1 MSFIVQIWEQPDGFP
16 KPTNVLEACNQ
27 VDLAAERADPARP
40 NARLKAFVAQI
51 RERWPVTVEFDWEGK
66 RKVDLGVWQ
75 DDSLLGDLGA
85 EPSAVLGIAKSHIDV
100 VVPWL
105 AEAGP
110 LAGVSVGDPQNGNA
124 WLADGSVF
132 AMKDEGA
139 CAKALAR
146 YQACDDRSA
155 WERFVEL
162 AQQGNLFAF
171 GKLGE
176 MYDKARFVGRDPV
189 ISLALRAI
197 AHGWRLVDGVAMPPE
212 GAGGRASSSLIVTRA
227 DGGAEFSAKADA
239 LFARLRA
246 ATNLRETL
254 LAAAHEFDA
263 RHVGALDL
271 IAKGEFGA
279 AAMRLQPL
287 ANRGHAPSQRALA
300 NLWSTGRATPDDPK
314 QELAWITAA
323 AEVGDNAALQR
334 LAWLYDEGVLRKRE
348 ARDARGVHR
357 LLISKGETSA
367 VRDAS
372 RVELKRL
379 NGPPGGKFWE
389 GRGESELLPLAEQGD
404 AAAMVELAR
413 VIEWGRSL
421 DQVWERST
429 PWWIRAA
436 EAGHPLAQR
445 QVAAFHEQGRGVP
458 KDEAKATHWY
468 GLSARQGDG
477 HAQVDYAKRLGT
489 GQGIARDDAQSRQ
502 WLERAAQQ
510 RIPSA
515 LRYMAKGYASGGL
528 FPKDL
533 LAAQLLVV
541 IHDRIQDWG
550 SDDFHGA
557 DQADPREVR
566 RLLAEIDG
574 GADLLAVLK
583 RRATTPPPAPPAGG
597 LSLAPMTAPAAPAP
611 APSLSPAA
619 APRRPPAV
627 SREAAAPAVATRRR
641 ERVADPEPE
650 PGVPPAPGS
659 PIGPMLILVSFGMLA
674 FVVVALRRD
683 ATAHITAPWLIGSA
697 VAALGAFKMSR
708 DNGNPSLVA
717 AMDAAPM
724 FIPFIGSGL
733 ALRMLYLRWRGK

>member
-40 NARLKAFVAQI
+40 NARLKAFQQQI
-51 RERWPVTVEFDWEGK
+51 LERWPVTVEFDWEGK

-85 EPSAVLGIAKSHIDV
+85 EPSVVLGIATSHIDV

-139 CAKALAR
+139 CAKAIAR

-162 AQQGNLFAF
+162 TQQGNLFAF
-171 GKLGE
+171 AKLGE
-176 MYDKARFVGRDPV
+176 MYDQARFVGRDPV

-197 AHGWRLVDGVAMPPE
+197 ANGWRLVDGVAVPPE
-212 GAGGRASSSLIVTRA
+212 GPRSGASSSLNVARA
-227 DGGAEFSAKADA
+227 DAGAELGAKADA

-246 ATNLRETL
+246 AANLRETL

-271 IAKGEFGA
+271 IARGEFGA
-279 AAMRLQPL
+279 AAMRLQPM
-287 ANRGHAPSQRALA
+287 ASRGHAPSQRSLA
-300 NLWSTGRATPDDPK
+300 HLWSTGRATPDDPK

-323 AEVGDNAALQR
+323 ANVGDTAALQR
-334 LAWLYDEGVLRKRE
+334 LAWLYDEGVLRKRSRWE
-348 ARDARGVHR
+348 ASGVHR
-357 LLISKGETSA
+357 LLISRGETSA
-367 VRDAS
+367 IRDAS

-379 NGPPGGKFWE
+379 NGPAGNPFWD
-389 GRGESELLPLAEQGD
+389 GRSESELLPLAEQGD
-404 AAAMVELAR
+404 VDAMVELAR
-413 VIEWGRSL
+413 VIEWGRSI

-436 EAGHPLAQR
+436 EAGHLRAQVQLAS
-445 QVAAFHEQGRGVP
+445 FHVHGRGVP

-468 GLSARQGDG
+468 GVAARQGHG
-477 HAQVDYAKRLGT
+477 HSQVEYARRLGL
-489 GQGIARDDAQSRQ
+489 GLGIARDDKQARH
-502 WLERAAQQ
+502 WLEQAAQQ
-510 RIPSA
+510 RIASA
-515 LRYMAKGYASGGL
+515 LSHMAKGYATGGL

-574 GADLLAVLK
+574 GADLLEVLK
-583 RRATTPPPAPPAGG
+583 RRATPPPPAPPAGG

-611 APSLSPAA
+611 APSPSSAP
-619 APRRPPAV
+619 APRRPSAA

-641 ERVADPEPE
+641 ERVIDPEPE
-650 PGVPPAPGS
+650 SVLQPAPGS

-674 FVVVALRRD
+674 FVVTALRKD

-708 DNGNPSLVA
+708 ENGNPSLVA

-724 FIPFIGSGL
+724 FIPFVGSGL
-733 ALRMLYLRWRGK
+733 ALRMLYLRWRGN